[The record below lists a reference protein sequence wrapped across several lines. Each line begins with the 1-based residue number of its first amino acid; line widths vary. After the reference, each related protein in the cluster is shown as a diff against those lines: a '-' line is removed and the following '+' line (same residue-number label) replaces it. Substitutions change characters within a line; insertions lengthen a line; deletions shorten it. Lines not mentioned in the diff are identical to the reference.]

1 LAAKAKGYTKI
12 KRVSISF
19 AFSSLIAICLTKPQL
34 YLELLIYL
42 SDESKEID
50 LEDINNL
57 IKSNG
62 HKELTRTCGNN
73 YAI

>member
-1 LAAKAKGYTKI
+1 
-12 KRVSISF
+12 
-19 AFSSLIAICLTKPQL
+19 
-34 YLELLIYL
+34 LLIYL
-42 SDESKEID
+42 SDESQELD

-73 YAI
+73 YAIWINFGKLEKKF

>member
-1 LAAKAKGYTKI
+1 
-12 KRVSISF
+12 
-19 AFSSLIAICLTKPQL
+19 
-34 YLELLIYL
+34 LLIYL
-42 SDESKEID
+42 SDESKELD